1 MVPSIGWAASGLRD
15 CAWLDPERARAYKL
29 ILLAMT
35 ALGCV
40 GWIALSAHGLDREG
54 KPIGTDFVGFYSA
67 SRLALGGRPDLA
79 YDVGAHWAA
88 EKALFGPA
96 LDYTAFFYPP
106 PALLICL
113 PLALAP
119 YFWSL
124 AAWLTATGYAYYRV
138 LRLYLPSLDPLAFLA
153 FPAVFVNI
161 AHGQNGFLSAALIGG
176 GLFSMDTRPALAG
189 LLFGAMAFKPHL
201 GLALPFALLFA
212 RRWTALA
219 VAAAAAAAFSA
230 LSLAAFG
237 WAAWDGFFADASFAR
252 SALENHLVG
261 DEKMQSVFAA
271 VRLMHGSLPLAWG
284 AQIATALSAVAALL
298 WLERR
303 AFRTPAEA
311 PAVVCAGLLMSP
323 FLLDYDLTL
332 LAIPLAWLLG
342 QGRRSGFLPYEK
354 ALMAF
359 AYLLPLVSRAAAGDL
374 GLPLAPLTIAAAL
387 AFTVRRGLRA
397 GANCDERAALDPAM
411 RIRPLSRENK
421 VVGSR

>member
-15 CAWLDPERARAYKL
+15 CAWLDADRARAYKR
-29 ILLAMT
+29 ILLAIT
-35 ALGCV
+35 ALGCI
-40 GWIALSAHGLDREG
+40 GWIALGAGGLDREG

-67 SRLALGGRPDLA
+67 SRLALDGRPELA

-96 LDYTAFFYPP
+96 LGYTAFFYPP
-106 PALLICL
+106 PALMICL

-124 AAWLTATGYAYYRV
+124 AAWLAATGYAYYCV
-138 LRLYLPSLDPLAFLA
+138 LRFYLPSLDPAAFLA
-153 FPAVFVNI
+153 FPAVFVNV

-176 GLFSMDTRPALAG
+176 GLFVMDRRPALAG

-201 GLALPFALLFA
+201 ALVIPFALVFA
-212 RRWTALA
+212 RRWTSFA
-219 VAAAAAAAFSA
+219 VAGAAAATFSA

-237 WAAWDGFFADASFAR
+237 AAAWDGFFADASFAR

-261 DEKMQSVFAA
+261 DEKIQSVFAG
-271 VRLMHGSLPLAWG
+271 VRLMHGSLALAWG
-284 AQIATALSAVAALL
+284 AQIATALCVVAALF
-298 WLERR
+298 WLQGR
-303 AFRTPAEA
+303 AFRTAAEA

-332 LAIPLAWLLG
+332 LAVPLVWLLG
-342 QGRRSGFLPYEK
+342 QGRRSGFLPFEK

-359 AYLLPLVSRAAAGDL
+359 AYLLPLVSRAAACAV
-374 GLPLAPLTIAAAL
+374 GLPLAPLTIAAVFAL
-387 AFTVRRGLRA
+387 TVRRALRPADSCKQRA
-397 GANCDERAALDPAM
+397 GADP
-411 RIRPLSRENK
+411 PLSLA
-421 VVGSR
+421 G